1 MEVDGKNSSQ
11 SAWLMIQTG
20 LRLFVVGAMAV
31 GLRPLPELAH
41 E

>member
-11 SAWLMIQTG
+11 SAWLMVQTG
-20 LRLFVVGAMAV
+20 LSLSVTGAMAV
-31 GLRPLPELAH
+31 GLRSLPEVAH